1 MERGRWETQRET
13 QKGREG
19 ERYIVGVECGVRWG
33 GVGKERKRKKG
44 ERDRERER
52 QSERRRSE

>member
-33 GVGKERKRKKG
+33 GVGEEKEKER
-44 ERDRERER
+44 RER
-52 QSERRRSE
+52 